1 MIRILLDIKGG
12 DHPEENLKAIELMQG
27 KHDDLEIVPVDGSG
41 VQEPLTAEDAAMRAG
56 MSDSI
61 YESLIKL
68 KSGEYDGFV
77 SMGDT
82 RDLMIGVMNLIGLQE
97 GVVKPALCPI
107 VPTLTRGVVG
117 VCDSGA
123 VMKVTPE
130 QLLQYAK
137 LGSEFISRMT
147 GKKNPRVA
155 LLNVGIKENKGDELH
170 REAYKLL
177 KAEQSINFAG
187 NVEAMNFNSGEYDLI
202 VSDGF
207 SGNVML
213 KSAEGVIE
221 TVLTRYGKYIPKE
234 DLELMDY
241 RNCASAAVLG
251 TRHLIIKVQGF
262 GDRTALVSAIG
273 RAYQTAKNNLGNR
286 SINSFL
292 N

>member
-27 KHDDLEIVPVDGSG
+27 KHDDLEIVPVDGSIAKKP
-41 VQEPLTAEDAAMRAG
+41 VSAEDAAMRAG

-123 VMKVTPE
+123 IMKVTPE

-207 SGNVML
+207 SGNIML
-213 KSAEGVIE
+213 KAIEGVSKA
-221 TVLTRYGKYIPKE
+221 VLNRYGKYIPKE
-234 DLELMDY
+234 GLEFMDY
-241 RNCASAAVLG
+241 RNYAAAAVLG
-251 TRHLIIKVQGF
+251 TEQLIIKVQGF
-262 GDRTALVSAIG
+262 GDSMALVTAIEQ
-273 RAYQTAKNNLGNR
+273 AYQTAKNSRDNQQ
-286 SINSFL
+286 
-292 N
+292 